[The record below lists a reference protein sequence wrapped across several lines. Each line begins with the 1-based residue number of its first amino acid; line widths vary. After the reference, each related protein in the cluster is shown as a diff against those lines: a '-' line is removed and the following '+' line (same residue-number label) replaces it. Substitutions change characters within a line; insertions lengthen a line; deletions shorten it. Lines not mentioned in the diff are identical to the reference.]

1 MGSVSH
7 DLMSTM
13 PHMRRFAR
21 AVCGNQ
27 RCGDVYIS
35 RALEALLAD
44 RGHLDNFTSARLA
57 LYATFIRLWND
68 GPVIRLPIA
77 HSDRSSPSG
86 VDFNLQTL
94 PSIYRECFLLIA
106 MEGFTA
112 REAAEI
118 LSRTP
123 ADIEILVDEA
133 RKRIMARI
141 ATDVLIIEDQALV
154 ALDFGDLV
162 TRMGHRVIG
171 IAASHRDAVRLARKK
186 PPGLVLADLKLA
198 DGSSGLDAVNEM
210 LGSFAVPV
218 IFVTGYPE
226 KLRDAQPRASHL
238 LAKPIDPAALEAI
251 ITQALFFSENATR
264 LQ

>member
-27 RCGDVYIS
+27 RCGDAYIS

-123 ADIEILVDEA
+123 ADI
-133 RKRIMARI
+133 
-141 ATDVLIIEDQALV
+141 
-154 ALDFGDLV
+154 
-162 TRMGHRVIG
+162 
-171 IAASHRDAVRLARKK
+171 
-186 PPGLVLADLKLA
+186 
-198 DGSSGLDAVNEM
+198 
-210 LGSFAVPV
+210 
-218 IFVTGYPE
+218 
-226 KLRDAQPRASHL
+226 
-238 LAKPIDPAALEAI
+238 
-251 ITQALFFSENATR
+251 
-264 LQ
+264 